1 MEYYNFENSET
12 FENPKYRTLFKKVIK
27 ALIKPQREKLSERL
41 HLEDENERKRIL
53 WKIIKKYNPKRS
65 EDEIFTAFQ
74 MEDWTWDIEQVKF
87 DYKGESNWE
96 EKSDI
101 PIKVPQT
108 GEVINWCSNW
118 NDTAETTKIVT
129 EWQIEYASNDC
140 LNEDVDIEQKLFD
153 EIKEILFPDK
163 KHLTTK
169 DWNEVLDKHSELIEA
184 INDLIPELIN
194 EY

>member
-1 MEYYNFENSET
+1 MEYYNFEDSET

-53 WKIIKKYNPKRS
+53 WKIIKKYDPKRS

-129 EWQIEYASNDC
+129 EWQIEYASKDGLKEVN
-140 LNEDVDIEQKLFD
+140 IEQNLFD
-153 EIKEILFPDK
+153 EIKKILFPNKTTLTSKDEDVVVDK
-163 KHLTTK
+163 RSKLLK
-169 DWNEVLDKHSELIEA
+169 E
-184 INDLIPELIN
+184 INDLIPVLTD
-194 EY
+194 

>member
-1 MEYYNFENSET
+1 MEYYNFEDSET

-53 WKIIKKYNPKRS
+53 WKIIKKYDPKRS

-129 EWQIEYASNDC
+129 EWQIEYASKDGLKEVN
-140 LNEDVDIEQKLFD
+140 LEQNLFD
-153 EIKEILFPDK
+153 EIKKILFPNKTTLTSKDEDVVVDK
-163 KHLTTK
+163 RSKLLK
-169 DWNEVLDKHSELIEA
+169 E
-184 INDLIPELIN
+184 INDLIPVLTD
-194 EY
+194 